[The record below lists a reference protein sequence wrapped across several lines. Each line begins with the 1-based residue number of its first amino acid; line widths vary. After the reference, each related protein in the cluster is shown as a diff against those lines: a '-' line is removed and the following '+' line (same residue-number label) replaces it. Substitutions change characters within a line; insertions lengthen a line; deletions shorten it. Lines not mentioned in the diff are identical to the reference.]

1 MMVSGQIIGIKDG
14 LKIHI
19 IVPGWYEKGNPAFY
33 VGAPKILNKGNSV
46 DLLEILPIKIAK

>member
-1 MMVSGQIIGIKDG
+1 MVSGQIIGIKDG